1 MLQEQ
6 GNSSLPSSSE
16 RSSSSA
22 PQMEVKEGSELGM
35 ESDEE
40 IRRVPDFGFE
50 LGGPSTSGREAAS
63 AAGSHRTQS
72 TAQPGQRRRGRSPAD
87 KEHKRLKRLL
97 RNRVSAQQA
106 RERKKAYLNDLE
118 AKVKDLEARN
128 SELEERMSTLQNE
141 NNMLRQI
148 LKNTTVSRRGSGS
161 SANMEGR

>member
-22 PQMEVKEGSELGM
+22 PQMEGKEGM

-40 IRRVPDFGFE
+40 IRRVPDFGFD
-50 LGGPSTSGREAAS
+50 LAGPSTSGREAAL
-63 AAGSHRTQS
+63 AAGPERAQS
-72 TAQPGQRRRGRSPAD
+72 TAQSGRKRRGRSPAD

-118 AKVKDLEARN
+118 VKVKDLEARN

-148 LKNTTVSRRGSGS
+148 LKNTTVGRRGSGS
-161 SANMEGR
+161 SVSGEGM